1 MKISISQDHR
11 VTKNSELA
19 VEAVMTKLNFY
30 KGNYFKVPGAK
41 DSKQWLGIIKNQNHR
56 FQTLIFLCLYVV

>member
-41 DSKQWLGIIKNQNHR
+41 DSKQ
-56 FQTLIFLCLYVV
+56 